1 MFINHTYFL
10 CFWLY
15 CSRLFYAILPCALLI
30 MLIFSQLFAHSQ
42 DVDVQDSTPKQ
53 EIIKSTSSLES
64 SLNSIFLDSKNIF
77 IENKYVF
84 LIFIRDDCY
93 YCQILETSI
102 VENPSIN
109 GYLSINF
116 SSYLINIS
124 SDIKHNIPYLKLS
137 GVSSIDMAKLYGVT
151 ALPYIVFIGLDSEEI
166 IRVVGFPG
174 ERRLMRVLEFVNN
187 DFWRRSNTQ
196 AERIESFLKYEEDYS
211 LK

>member
-10 CFWLY
+10 CLRLY
-15 CSRLFYAILPCALLI
+15 FSRLFYVILSCVLFI
-30 MLIFSQLFAHSQ
+30 VLIFSQLFAHSQ
-42 DVDVQDSTPKQ
+42 DVQDSTPKQ
-53 EIIKSTSSLES
+53 EIIKPTSSLES
-64 SLNSIFLDSKNIF
+64 SLSSTFLDNKNIV
-77 IENKYVF
+77 IEDKYVL
-84 LIFIRDDCY
+84 LIFSKDECY

-102 VENPSIN
+102 VENASIN

-116 SSYLINIS
+116 SPYLINIS

-137 GVSSIDMAKLYGVT
+137 GVSSLDIAKLYGVT
-151 ALPYIVFIGLDSEEI
+151 SLPYIVFIGLDSEEI

-187 DFWRRSNTQ
+187 DLWKISNTKS
-196 AERIESFLKYEEDYS
+196 ERIESFLKYEEDYS